1 MISNNKGRI
10 KRRNETILGKRS
22 KIKYENNKK
31 FKLN

>member
-1 MISNNKGRI
+1 MISNKKGRI
-10 KRRNETILGKRS
+10 KRRNKTILGKRS